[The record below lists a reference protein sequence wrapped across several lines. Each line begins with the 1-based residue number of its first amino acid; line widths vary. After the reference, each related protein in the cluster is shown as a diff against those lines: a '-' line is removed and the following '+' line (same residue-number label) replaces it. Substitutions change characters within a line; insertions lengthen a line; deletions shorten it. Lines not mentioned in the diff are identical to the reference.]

1 MSNSQRQ
8 TRPETLRRRTRTSC
22 RSHTIAAAAAP
33 LQSPSHNSNGA
44 QTQRE
49 ASFKVAASPS
59 SLSLSLLNGSLI
71 LSGLAFS
78 TRKSV
83 RHGRRKERARWR
95 LAQRLAGWLAAATQ
109 TGIDPGPRSLYPLFL
124 RSSVSWGLFSHSSK

>member
-59 SLSLSLLNGSLI
+59 SLSLSSEWLSYSVWACFLDEKVCPARKAERESEMAAGS
-71 LSGLAFS
+71 
-78 TRKSV
+78 
-83 RHGRRKERARWR
+83 E
-95 LAQRLAGWLAAATQ
+95 AGWLAAATQ
-109 TGIDPGPRSLYPLFL
+109 PGIDPGPRSLYPLFL